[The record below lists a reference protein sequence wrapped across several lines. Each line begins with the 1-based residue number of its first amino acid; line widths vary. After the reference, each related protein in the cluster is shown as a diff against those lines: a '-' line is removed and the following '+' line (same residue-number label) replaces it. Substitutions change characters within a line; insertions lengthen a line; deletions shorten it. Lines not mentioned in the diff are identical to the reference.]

1 MTVNDLVN
9 VLRSVVAQPVLDRTG
24 LIGEYDIT
32 LRWAPEAGGVGV
44 EPLDGA
50 SIFTAV
56 QEQLGLRLVAGKAP
70 ANAYIIERIERPTP
84 D

>member
-1 MTVNDLVN
+1 MTLNDLVSA
-9 VLRSVVAQPVLDRTG
+9 LRTVVGRPVLDRTG
-24 LIGEYDIT
+24 LTDAYDIT
-32 LRWAPEAGGVGV
+32 LRWAPEVGGVTV
-44 EPLDGA
+44 EPTGGE

-70 ANAYIIERIERPTP
+70 ANAYIVERIERPTP